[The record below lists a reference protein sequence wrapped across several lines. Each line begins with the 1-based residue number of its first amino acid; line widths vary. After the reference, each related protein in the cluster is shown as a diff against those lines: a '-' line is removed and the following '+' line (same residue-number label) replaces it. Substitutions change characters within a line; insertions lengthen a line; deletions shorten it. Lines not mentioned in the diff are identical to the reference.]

1 MLNNIDSFDEKIIK
15 ILQNDA
21 RKPFV
26 DIANTIGLSESAVRR
41 RIKNLTDNDIIKKF
55 TIEINNRGKT
65 SAITLISVAS
75 SSDTSAV
82 TSKLLNL
89 EGVDVVYEI
98 TGQYDIAAIISAP
111 EISEI
116 NSYIDEVRKIEGVS
130 DTNTVIILKTLK
142 NSWYSIY
149 RSKYSEVYFHF
160 FALTFISHTKDVV
173 ISLKWYLNQMILTIM
188 RINTIM

>member
-26 DIANTIGLSESAVRR
+26 EIANTIGLSESAVRR
-41 RIKNLTDNDIIKKF
+41 RIKNLTDNNIIKKF
-55 TIEINNRGKT
+55 TIEINNNGKT

-75 SSDTSAV
+75 SSDTSMV
-82 TSKLLNL
+82 TSKLLTL
-89 EGVDVVYEI
+89 KGIDVVYEI

-111 EISEI
+111 AISEI

-142 NSWYSIY
+142 Y
-149 RSKYSEVYFHF
+149 
-160 FALTFISHTKDVV
+160 
-173 ISLKWYLNQMILTIM
+173 
-188 RINTIM
+188 